1 MRKKILIL
9 TDYYL
14 PGVKGGGP
22 IQSIRN
28 MVDNLADEFDFYILT
43 SDRDFGDN
51 RSYNNIKTDVWLQVG
66 KAKVY
71 YTDKSKLSFR
81 KLDNIL
87 NKFAYDIIYLNSFF
101 SYKFSIMP
109 ILLKR
114 VNRISAKI
122 VLAPRGEFSPGAL
135 GLKSNKK
142 KLYIQLSKIIKMY
155 TDVRWHATAITEKKD
170 IESIFG
176 EKVNIFIAG
185 NLTGTYKGLQFKR
198 SIEKKKNELKVVFI
212 SRIHP
217 KKNLKQALVFLK
229 SLKGNIKFNIYGP
242 IEDKSY
248 WDECKEVIEDLP
260 KTISVS
266 YKGVINHDKVTSVF
280 KSHHVFLFP
289 TLGENFGHVIY
300 EALISGCPVIISNQ
314 TPWRNLES
322 IQVGWDIDLSDKN
335 KFIRSL
341 QTCVDMGRDDYTII
355 SKNAFYY
362 GIKKANKR
370 DNITNTSMLFH

>member
-155 TDVRWHATAITEKKD
+155 TDVRWHATAKTEKKD

>member
-185 NLTGTYKGLQFKR
+185 NLIGTYKGLQFKR

>member
-101 SYKFSIMP
+101 SYKFSIMA
-109 ILLKR
+109 ILFKR

-142 KLYIQLSKIIKMY
+142 K
-155 TDVRWHATAITEKKD
+155 
-170 IESIFG
+170 
-176 EKVNIFIAG
+176 
-185 NLTGTYKGLQFKR
+185 
-198 SIEKKKNELKVVFI
+198 
-212 SRIHP
+212 
-217 KKNLKQALVFLK
+217 
-229 SLKGNIKFNIYGP
+229 
-242 IEDKSY
+242 
-248 WDECKEVIEDLP
+248 
-260 KTISVS
+260 
-266 YKGVINHDKVTSVF
+266 
-280 KSHHVFLFP
+280 
-289 TLGENFGHVIY
+289 
-300 EALISGCPVIISNQ
+300 
-314 TPWRNLES
+314 
-322 IQVGWDIDLSDKN
+322 
-335 KFIRSL
+335 
-341 QTCVDMGRDDYTII
+341 
-355 SKNAFYY
+355 
-362 GIKKANKR
+362 
-370 DNITNTSMLFH
+370 